1 MYIVYVY
8 ICLVGGFNHLE
19 KYESQL
25 GRIIPYIMENKRC
38 LKPPTSYIHTYYM
51 YIVYV
56 YIYTYIH
63 VDDTS
68 PQGQW
73 LSFPKDQW
81 LRFSSHNW
89 NK

>member
-1 MYIVYVY
+1 MYIY
-8 ICLVGGFNHLE
+8 ICLVGGCNHLE

-25 GRIIPYIMENKRC
+25 GRIIPYIIEKKKC

-68 PQGQW
+68 PPRSVVKLPQR
-73 LSFPKDQW
+73 SVVEV
-81 LRFSSHNW
+81 
-89 NK
+89 